1 MFYRITDKLTEIEA
15 TEFDAQYLTA
25 GYISREELIS
35 CGESFGF
42 SKSTIQSC
50 QTVST
55 HFRSGVEVYDE
66 YTFTEL
72 RIADIINTDRYDCVA
87 LYVAKNLIIVVD
99 VKDSDFSTR
108 NKFMS
113 AVRKFPASTLT
124 LEKILA
130 AFLDALT
137 ANDTRFLEE
146 RGNEIAELEGD
157 VLKDNTDNDFS
168 LDLLALKKDML
179 VIHNYY
185 EQLIDIT
192 EALEE
197 NENNIFDSEDLM
209 YISNIANKIVRLR
222 EDVDSLSS
230 TINHLQD
237 AYSSSLDLKLNHTMK
252 VFTVLTSIFFPLTII
267 TGWYGMNFHHM
278 PELAWRYGYVYVIA
292 LSVVV
297 VAVLMLIGKKKKWY

>member
-1 MFYRITDKLTEIEA
+1 
-15 TEFDAQYLTA
+15 
-25 GYISREELIS
+25 
-35 CGESFGF
+35 
-42 SKSTIQSC
+42 
-50 QTVST
+50 
-55 HFRSGVEVYDE
+55 
-66 YTFTEL
+66 
-72 RIADIINTDRYDCVA
+72 
-87 LYVAKNLIIVVD
+87 
-99 VKDSDFSTR
+99 
-108 NKFMS
+108 MS
-113 AVRKFPASTLT
+113 AVKKFPASTLT

-179 VIHNYY
+179 VMHNYY

-197 NENNIFDSEDLM
+197 NENSIFDSEDLM

-267 TGWYGMNFHHM
+267 TGWYGMNFHFM
-278 PELAWRYGYVYVIA
+278 PELAWKYGYIYVIA
-292 LSVVV
+292 LSVIV

>member
-1 MFYRITDKLTEIEA
+1 MFYRITDKLTEINA
-15 TEFDAQYLTA
+15 SEFDAQYLTA

-42 SKSTIQSC
+42 SQSTIQSC
-50 QTVST
+50 QTAST
-55 HFRSGVEVYDE
+55 HFRSGVEVYDD

-72 RIADIINTDRYDCVA
+72 RIADIISTDKYDCVA
-87 LYVAKNLIIVVD
+87 LYIAKNLIIVVD
-99 VKDSDFSTR
+99 VEDSDFSTR

-113 AVRKFPASTLT
+113 AIKKFPASTLT

-137 ANDTRFLEE
+137 ANDTKFLED
-146 RGNEIAELEGD
+146 RSNEISELEVD
-157 VLKDNTDNDFS
+157 VLKDDTDNDFS

-179 VIHNYY
+179 IMPNYY

-192 EALEE
+192 DALEE
-197 NENNIFDSEDLM
+197 NENNLFDSEDLM
-209 YISNIANKIVRLR
+209 YISNIANKIIRLR

-267 TGWYGMNFHHM
+267 TGWYGMNFHNM
-278 PELAWRYGYVYVIA
+278 PELYWKYGYVYVMA
-292 LSVVV
+292 LSVIV
-297 VAVLMLIGKKKKWY
+297 VAVLMLVGKKKKWF